1 MTYHDKNRL
10 TAHLGDLK
18 LTATQLAVAKEIADR
33 LNAKTGSQQIP
44 ASTLAKAIRRTE
56 KTTQLAIRA
65 VLDLDIFEAT
75 QPTPYNARIF
85 KMAERIIC
93 SPGCLHLEA
102 HNSPIRLKRLAI
114 RAREAQKLTGNLA
127 TQEAQLTGNSY
138 PQATQL
144 TGNLGQLTGNHYL
157 TNRDIDI
164 DDIEKQLFRSIEITK
179 ELLNDLGE
187 LTAKQLKLKTW
198 LDKDPIGLEAQ
209 IRQVA
214 IDNQV
219 ENLESYLRAI
229 IKKNPDKLYRNLEQ
243 SIKTSKQALKE
254 QKQTATIYKDLPGSD
269 RLDESRLAKYCL
281 DNFGLKITPVSS
293 KLLMKR
299 GAGISSRDIEIAKY
313 FEAIASD
320 PNISQIDPNQRLEL
334 DLVDGEI
341 TASYLDLDG
350 SSFNWELLTPHEI
363 ISWGILEA
371 SELEL
376 HLEAER
382 QEKELINNYLE
393 ANPGQSYPKA
403 LFALQP
409 ELTEIRSSYP
419 RISPQEARK
428 RYTQGFSEFITAFYL
443 GLPEQP
449 IKTLDTWLPANYTK
463 LNDYQELIAE
473 HYPENTSQYPWS
485 ENLGFTSYLE
495 ALEQGL
501 TWGYLARAM
510 DSYRERLGS
519 TYAKAPNT
527 WINDQVER
535 YQQAKAKPIERAGE
549 ATNLE
554 NILGA
559 MTRPNSN

>member
-18 LTATQLAVAKEIADR
+18 LTATQLAVAKELADS
-33 LNAKTGSQQIP
+33 LKLKNGSIQLPASYLAKTIG
-44 ASTLAKAIRRTE
+44 RTE

-65 VLDLDIFEAT
+65 LLELGLFTAT
-75 QPTPYNARIF
+75 RATSHKARTYELEIS
-85 KMAERIIC
+85 C
-93 SPGCLHLEA
+93 PQGCLHLEA

-114 RAREAQKLTGNLA
+114 RASEAQKLTGN
-127 TQEAQLTGNSY
+127 SY
-138 PQATQL
+138 PQETQL

-164 DDIEKQLFRSIEITK
+164 DDIQKQLFRSIEITK

-214 IDNQV
+214 TANKV
-219 ENLESYLRAI
+219 ENLESYLKAI

-254 QKQTATIYKDLPGSD
+254 QKQTATIYKDLPGSN
-269 RLDESRLAKYCL
+269 RLTKSRLERYCL
-281 DNFGLKITPVSS
+281 DLFGLQITPVSS

-320 PNISQIDPNQRLEL
+320 PNISQIDPNQRLQLE
-334 DLVDGEI
+334 LVDGEI
-341 TASYLDLDG
+341 RASYLDIDG
-350 SSFNWELLTPHEI
+350 SSFSFELLTPQEI
-363 ISWGILEA
+363 ISWGILTA

-382 QEKELINNYLE
+382 QERQIIDNYLE

-403 LFALQP
+403 LF
-409 ELTEIRSSYP
+409 ELNAELAEIRSKYP

-449 IKTLDTWLPANYTK
+449 IKTLDTWLKENYTQ
-463 LNDYQELIAE
+463 LDDYQELME
-473 HYPENTSQYPWS
+473 HYPENTSQYTWS
-485 ENLGFTSYLE
+485 DNQGFTSYLE

-501 TWGYLARAM
+501 TWEKLASSM
-510 DSYRERLGS
+510 DSYRESKGS

-527 WINDQVER
+527 WLNEQIDR
-535 YQQAKAKPIERAGE
+535 YKQAKAKAKPIERAGE
-549 ATNLE
+549 ATGLE

>member
-18 LTATQLAVAKEIADR
+18 LTATQLAVAKELADS
-33 LNAKTGSQQIP
+33 LKLKNGSIQLPASYLAKTIG
-44 ASTLAKAIRRTE
+44 RTE

-65 VLDLDIFEAT
+65 LLELGLFTAT
-75 QPTPYNARIF
+75 RATSHKARTYELEIS
-85 KMAERIIC
+85 C
-93 SPGCLHLEA
+93 PQGCLHLEA

-198 LDKDPIGLEAQ
+198 LEKDPIGLEAQ

-214 IDNQV
+214 TANKV
-219 ENLESYLRAI
+219 ENLESYLKAI
-229 IKKNPDKLYRNLEQ
+229 IANNPDKLYRNLEQ
-243 SIKTSKQALKE
+243 SVKTSKQALKE

-269 RLDESRLAKYCL
+269 RLTESRLAKYCL

-299 GAGISSRDIEIAKY
+299 GAGISSKDIELAKY
-313 FEAIASD
+313 FEAIASH
-320 PNISQIDPNQRLEL
+320 PNITQIDPNQHLQLEL
-334 DLVDGEI
+334 IDNQI
-341 TASYLDLDG
+341 TASYLDTDG
-350 SSFNWELLTPHEI
+350 TSFNWELLTPQEI

-403 LFALQP
+403 LFALQA
-409 ELTEIRSSYP
+409 ELAEIRSNYP

-449 IKTLDTWLPANYTK
+449 IKNLDTWLKENYTQ
-463 LNDYQELIAE
+463 LDDYQELME
-473 HYPENTSQYPWS
+473 HYPENTSQYTWS
-485 ENLGFTSYLE
+485 DNQGLPNYLE

-501 TWGYLARAM
+501 TWEKLASSM
-510 DSYRERLGS
+510 DYYRESKGT

-527 WINDQVER
+527 WIKEQIDR
-535 YQQAKAKPIERAGE
+535 YQQANAKAKPIERAGE
-549 ATNLE
+549 ATGLE

>member
-1 MTYHDKNRL
+1 MSYHDKNRL
-10 TAHLGDLK
+10 TAHTSHLK
-18 LTATQLAVAKEIADR
+18 LTATQLAVAKELADQ
-33 LNAKTGSQQIP
+33 LDLKNGKTQRSGKYLGKQIG
-44 ASTLAKAIRRTE
+44 RTE
-56 KTTQLAIRA
+56 KTTLLAIR
-65 VLDLDIFEAT
+65 DLLAPGVELFVAT
-75 QPTPYNARIF
+75 RATSHTARTYE
-85 KMAERIIC
+85 MASWVMCPPEC
-93 SPGCLHLEA
+93 SKLKA
-102 HNSPIRLKRLAI
+102 HNSPIRLARLAI
-114 RAREAQKLTGNLA
+114 QAKEAQKLTGNSYP
-127 TQEAQLTGNSY
+127 QEAQLTGNFD
-138 PQATQL
+138 QL
-144 TGNLGQLTGNHYL
+144 TGNDYL
-157 TNRDIDI
+157 TNRDLKI
-164 DDIEKQLFRSIEITK
+164 DDIENDFSIGLEALRQ
-179 ELLNDLGE
+179 LLNDLGE

-214 IDNQV
+214 TDNKV

-243 SIKTSKQALKE
+243 SLKTTKQAIKE
-254 QKQTATIYKDLPGSD
+254 QKQTATIYKELPGSD
-269 RLDESRLAKYCL
+269 RLTESRLAKYCL

-299 GAGISSRDIEIAKY
+299 GAGISSKDIELAKY
-313 FEAIASD
+313 FEAIASH
-320 PNISQIDPNQRLEL
+320 PNITQIDPNQHLQLEL
-334 DLVDGEI
+334 IDNQI
-341 TASYLDLDG
+341 TASYLDTDG
-350 SSFNWELLTPHEI
+350 TSFNWELLTPQEI

-382 QEKELINNYLE
+382 QEKELINNHLE
-393 ANPGQSYPKA
+393 ANPGKSYHQA
-403 LFALQP
+403 RFELNTQLQA
-409 ELTEIRSSYP
+409 IRANYP

-449 IKTLDTWLPANYTK
+449 ITALDTWLPANYTK
-463 LNDYQELIAE
+463 LDDYLELME
-473 HYPENTSQYPWS
+473 HYPENTSQYTWS

-495 ALEQGL
+495 AEQQGL

-510 DSYRERLGS
+510 DSYRESLGS
-519 TYAKAPNT
+519 TWAKAPNT

-535 YQQAKAKPIERAGE
+535 YQQAKAKAKPIERAGE
-549 ATNLE
+549 ATGLE

>member
-18 LTATQLAVAKEIADR
+18 LTATQLAVAKELADS
-33 LNAKTGSQQIP
+33 LKLKNGSIQLPASYLAKTIG
-44 ASTLAKAIRRTE
+44 RTE

-65 VLDLDIFEAT
+65 LLELGLFTAT
-75 QPTPYNARIF
+75 RATSHKARTYELEIS
-85 KMAERIIC
+85 C
-93 SPGCLHLEA
+93 PQGCLHLEA

-114 RAREAQKLTGNLA
+114 RASEAQKLTGN
-127 TQEAQLTGNSY
+127 SY
-138 PQATQL
+138 PQETQL

-214 IDNQV
+214 TANKV
-219 ENLESYLRAI
+219 ENLESYLKAI

-254 QKQTATIYKDLPGSD
+254 QKQTATIYKDLPGSN
-269 RLDESRLAKYCL
+269 RLTKSRLERYCL
-281 DNFGLKITPVSS
+281 DLFGLQITPVSS

-320 PNISQIDPNQRLEL
+320 PNISQIDPNQRLQLE
-334 DLVDGEI
+334 LVDGEI
-341 TASYLDLDG
+341 RASYLDIDG
-350 SSFNWELLTPHEI
+350 SSFSFELLTPQEI
-363 ISWGILEA
+363 ISWGILTA

-382 QEKELINNYLE
+382 QERQIIDNYLE

-403 LFALQP
+403 LF
-409 ELTEIRSSYP
+409 ELNAELAEIRSKYP

-449 IKTLDTWLPANYTK
+449 IKNLDTWLKENYTQ
-463 LNDYQELIAE
+463 LDDYQELME
-473 HYPENTSQYPWS
+473 HYPENTSQYTWS
-485 ENLGFTSYLE
+485 DNQGLPNYLE

-501 TWGYLARAM
+501 TWEKLASSM
-510 DSYRERLGS
+510 DSYRESKGS

-527 WINDQVER
+527 WLNEQIDR
-535 YQQAKAKPIERAGE
+535 YKQAKAKAKPIERAGE
-549 ATNLE
+549 PTGLE